1 MPTPRHL
8 IVRPIGQSPNGETWT
23 FGLRF
28 THNLNGSNDLSND
41 QLQAIA
47 DAVAGVNSGS
57 AIPAQM
63 KSMLSSSL
71 AVAGVRVEQI
81 GTDGRLEK
89 AAEHLYSPV
98 VPGVDPPQRTI
109 QTALVFSLN
118 RGAQFGRSGRGRVY
132 VPACGVYPT
141 QTAGFRVQ
149 SNQMEDVLSMFNQ
162 MQGDWGQAINGEVG
176 LLSYQLCVY
185 SPKLEKLTA
194 VENVALG
201 DVFDSQRRRRDK
213 WVEARVVQ
221 PRI

>member
-1 MPTPRHL
+1 MATPRHL
-8 IVRPIGQSPNGETWT
+8 ILRPIGQSPAGETWT
-23 FGLRF
+23 FGLRY
-28 THNLNGSNDLSND
+28 THDLAGSDQLSNE

-47 DAVAGVNSGS
+47 DAVAGTYSGQGL
-57 AIPAQM
+57 PPQM

-71 AVAGVRVEQI
+71 ATAGIRVEQI
-81 GTDGRLEK
+81 GTNGRLEA

-98 VPGVDPPQRTI
+98 IAGVDPPSRPV

-118 RGAQFGRSGRGRVY
+118 RGAQFGRTGRGRIY

-141 QTAGFRVQ
+141 MTNQFRVQ
-149 SNQMEDVLSMFNQ
+149 SNQMGDLLSMVNQ

-176 LLSYQLCVY
+176 LRSYQLCVL
-185 SPKLEKLTA
+185 SRMQEKLTA
-194 VENVALG
+194 VENIALG

-213 WVEARVVQ
+213 WVEARIVQ

>member
-1 MPTPRHL
+1 MATPRHL
-8 IVRPIGQSPNGETWT
+8 ILRPIGQSPNGETWT
-23 FGLRF
+23 FGLRY
-28 THNLNGSNDLSND
+28 THDLDGSNDLSNE
-41 QLQAIA
+41 QLQSIA
-47 DAVAGVNSGS
+47 DAVAALNSG
-57 AIPAQM
+57 AGIAPQM
-63 KSMLSSSL
+63 KSMISSSL
-71 AVAGVRVEQI
+71 GVAGIRVEQI
-81 GTDGRLEK
+81 GTDGKLEK

-98 VPGVDPPQRTI
+98 VPGVDAPVRTI

-132 VPACGVYPT
+132 VPACGVYPVM
-141 QTAGFRVQ
+141 TAGFRVQ
-149 SNQMEDVLSMFNQ
+149 ANMMGDLLSMFNQ
-162 MQGDWGQAINGEVG
+162 MQGDWGQALNGEVG
-176 LLSYQLCVY
+176 LLRYQLCVF

>member
-23 FGLRF
+23 FGLRY
-28 THNLNGSNDLSND
+28 THDLNGSDDLSNS
-41 QLQAIA
+41 QLQDVA
-47 DAVAGVNSGS
+47 DAVAALNSNQG
-57 AIPAQM
+57 IPPQM

-71 AVAGVRVEQI
+71 AVAGIRVEQI
-81 GTDGRLEK
+81 GTDGLLEK
-89 AAEHLYSPV
+89 AAEHLYAPPIV
-98 VPGVDPPQRTI
+98 GVDPPIRTI

-118 RGAQFGRSGRGRVY
+118 RGAQFGRSGRGRCY

-141 QTAGFRVQ
+141 MTAGFRVQ
-149 SNQMEDVLSMFNQ
+149 SNMMDDLLSMWNQ

-185 SPKLEKLTA
+185 SPKLERLTA